1 MRLKG
6 GAFLSNLKNA
16 LFPVEG
22 WEMPKFFSMS
32 FMMFMIIYIY
42 TTVRDTKDT
51 LVVSSLGSYGFLFW
65 CKERFPESLA
75 LAVICHIV

>member
-1 MRLKG
+1 MQPTDGMRLKG
-6 GAFLSNLKNA
+6 GSWLSNLKDA
-16 LFPVEG
+16 LFPVDG

-51 LVVSSLGSYGFLFW
+51 LVVS
-65 CKERFPESLA
+65 A
-75 LAVICHIV
+75 L

>member
-6 GAFLSNLKNA
+6 GSWLSSLKGA

-32 FMMFMIIYIY
+32 LMMFMIIYIY
-42 TTVRDTKDT
+42 TTVRDTKVGAI
-51 LVVSSLGSYGFLFW
+51 LIKSSG
-65 CKERFPESLA
+65 
-75 LAVICHIV
+75 IVFI